1 MLGPESAPASQDAG
15 HGPGRVLLGTAN
27 DTSTPFNLV
36 SVPRLLR
43 AEPLGRDLRRGDIV
57 DRGPGWRRW
66 AISWAGSADEG
77 PARRLTGTLTVPDGP
92 GRRPLVVA
100 LHGWMDPT
108 RYTRGAGLLREEA
121 ALAAA
126 GFAVLHPDY
135 RNFAGSARDAESEP
149 ADLLGYPA
157 DVLSAI
163 DALRRADLPR
173 VDLDRLGLLGRSMGG
188 GVAMQ
193 VAVARPDLVDA
204 VLLYSP
210 IGSAA
215 PDVLER
221 FAPAGSAVGERV
233 RAAYGDPGERP
244 AAWATYSVRGWLGRI
259 EAPVRIHHG
268 TADPVTP
275 LAWSEDTL
283 AALRS
288 AGRDARLVTY
298 PGEVHRF
305 EEQWP
310 RFMRRATA
318 FLQSTLG

>member
-27 DTSTPFNLV
+27 DTSTPLNLV

-43 AEPLGRDLRRGDIV
+43 TDHVGSGLRRGAVV

-66 AISWAGSADEG
+66 AISWTGRSTG
-77 PARRLTGTLTVPDGP
+77 GVPRGLTGTLTVPDGP
-92 GRRPLVVA
+92 GRHPLVVA
-100 LHGWMDPT
+100 LHGWMDPA

-121 ALAAA
+121 ALAAS

-135 RNFAGSARDAESEP
+135 RNFAGSARDAADEP

-163 DALRRADLPR
+163 DALRRTDPPR
-173 VDLDRLGLLGRSMGG
+173 IDLDRLGLLGRSMGG
-188 GVAMQ
+188 GVALQ

-210 IGSAA
+210 IGSSA
-215 PDVLER
+215 PEVLER
-221 FAPAGSAVGERV
+221 FAAADTAVGERV

-244 AAWATYSVRGWLGRI
+244 AAWATYSVRGWLARI

-268 TADPVTP
+268 TEDPVTP

-283 AALRS
+283 AVLRAS
-288 AGRDARLVTY
+288 GRDAELVTY

-305 EEQWP
+305 DPQWP
-310 RFMRRATA
+310 TFMRRATA